1 MHKTVTIVFDLD
13 GTLIDSA
20 PDLTEALNRVL
31 HEQDLPP
38 VTTAAVRHMV
48 GDGAV
53 KMIERGFAA
62 AGRPWDDGL
71 SLTLRNSFFAHY
83 EDCMTD
89 NTVTFD
95 GVTKALEALSNAGFR
110 LAICT
115 NKPVAMSE
123 VILARLGLNRFF
135 ASVLGG
141 DSLAVRKPD
150 PAHLLE
156 AIGRAGG
163 NRDAAVMVGDSTTDV
178 RAARNA
184 RVPVVAVSFGYTR
197 IAPAELGADA
207 LIDHFDELLPALSG
221 MLVP

>member
-1 MHKTVTIVFDLD
+1 MHKPSTIVFDLD

-31 HEQDLPP
+31 AEQDMPP

-71 SLTLRNSFFAHY
+71 PLALRDSFLAHY

-89 NTVTFD
+89 NTVAFD
-95 GVTKALEALSNAGFR
+95 GVLTALEALREAGQT

-115 NKPVAMSE
+115 NKPAAMSE
-123 VILARLGLNRFF
+123 IILAHLGLDHFF

-141 DSLAVRKPD
+141 DSLAVHKPD
-150 PAHLLE
+150 PLHLLE
-156 AIGRAGG
+156 TISRAGG
-163 NRDAAVMVGDSTTDV
+163 SRDAAVMVGDSATDV
-178 RAARNA
+178 GAARNA
-184 RVPVVAVSFGYTR
+184 AVPVVAVSFGYTR
-197 IAPAELGADA
+197 IPPAELGADA
-207 LIDHFDELLPALSG
+207 LIDHFDELLPALS
-221 MLVP
+221 MVAPR

>member
-1 MHKTVTIVFDLD
+1 MHKPTTIVFDLD

-31 HEQDLPP
+31 AEQDLPP
-38 VTTAAVRHMV
+38 VSAAAVRHMV

-71 SLTLRNSFFAHY
+71 PLVLRDSFLAHY
-83 EDCMTD
+83 EDCLTE
-89 NTVTFD
+89 NTVAFD
-95 GVTKALEALSNAGFR
+95 GVVVALERLREAGLR

-115 NKPVAMSE
+115 NKPAAMSE
-123 VILARLGLNRFF
+123 TILAHLGLDHFF

-150 PAHLLE
+150 PLHLLE
-156 AIGRAGG
+156 TISRAGG
-163 NRDAAVMVGDSTTDV
+163 SRDAAVMVGDSATDV
-178 RAARNA
+178 GAARNA
-184 RVPVVAVSFGYTR
+184 GVPVVVVSFGYTR

-207 LIDHFDELLPALSG
+207 LIGHFDELLSALSTVS
-221 MLVP
+221 LR

>member
-1 MHKTVTIVFDLD
+1 MHKPTTIVFDLD

-31 HEQDLPP
+31 DEQELPP

-62 AGRPWDDGL
+62 AGRPWQDDL
-71 SLTLRNSFFAHY
+71 PLALRDSFLAHY

-89 NTVTFD
+89 NTVAFD
-95 GVTKALEALSNAGFR
+95 GVVAALEALSAAGQT

-115 NKPVAMSE
+115 NKPAAMSE
-123 VILARLGLNRFF
+123 IILAHLGLDRFF

-141 DSLAVRKPD
+141 DSLAVHKPD
-150 PAHLLE
+150 PLHLLE
-156 AIGRAGG
+156 TISRAGG
-163 NRDAAVMVGDSTTDV
+163 SREAAVMVGDSATDV
-178 RAARNA
+178 GAARNA
-184 RVPVVAVSFGYTR
+184 GVPVVAVSFGYTR

-207 LIDHFDELLPALSG
+207 LIDHFDELLPALASVS
-221 MLVP
+221 LR

>member
-1 MHKTVTIVFDLD
+1 
-13 GTLIDSA
+13 
-20 PDLTEALNRVL
+20 
-31 HEQDLPP
+31 
-38 VTTAAVRHMV
+38 
-48 GDGAV
+48 
-53 KMIERGFAA
+53 
-62 AGRPWDDGL
+62 
-71 SLTLRNSFFAHY
+71 
-83 EDCMTD
+83 MTD

-163 NRDAAVMVGDSTTDV
+163 TRDAAVMVGDSATDV

-184 RVPVVAVSFGYTR
+184 HVPVVAVSFGYTR

>member
-1 MHKTVTIVFDLD
+1 MHKPATIVFDLD

-31 HEQDLPP
+31 DEQDLPP

-71 SLTLRNSFFAHY
+71 PLALRDSFLAHY

-89 NTVTFD
+89 NTVAFD
-95 GVTKALEALSNAGFR
+95 GVRGALEALRGAGQT

-115 NKPVAMSE
+115 NKPEAMSE
-123 VILARLGLNRFF
+123 TILSRLGLDHFF
-135 ASVLGG
+135 TSVLGG

-150 PAHLLE
+150 PQHLLE
-156 AIGRAGG
+156 TISRAGG
-163 NRDAAVMVGDSTTDV
+163 SREAAVMVGDSATDV
-178 RAARNA
+178 GAARNA
-184 RVPVVAVSFGYTR
+184 GVPVVAVSFGYTR

-207 LIDHFDELLPALSG
+207 LIEHFDELLPALATVS
-221 MLVP
+221 LR